1 MLFAVLFADKPGHGQ
16 LRAEQ
21 LEAHIAWIDQHKDMV
36 LVAGS
41 LREEPQD
48 VPWGGLWV
56 VEAESKAAVIEM
68 MKSDPFYVFGLR
80 QSIEVLH
87 WNKALPNHKASI

>member
-1 MLFAVLFADKPGHGQ
+1 MLFAVLFADRPGHGHV
-16 LRAEQ
+16 RAEQ
-21 LEAHIAWIDQHKDMV
+21 LEAHIDWIDQHKDIV

-41 LREEPQD
+41 LREELQD
-48 VPWGGLWV
+48 VPRGGLWV
-56 VEAESKAAVIEM
+56 VEAESKTAVIEM

-87 WNKALPNHKASI
+87 WSKALPDHKASI